1 MFFVSNLQSY
11 SQAGRRR
18 FESGLPLHEII
29 SFQQLPAHLLLY
41 EISVTTEDYKGAV
54 IDSHI

>member
-18 FESGLPLHEII
+18 FESGLPLHRINRLQAAANLC
-29 SFQQLPAHLLLY
+29 STCAPF
-41 EISVTTEDYKGAV
+41 GR
-54 IDSHI
+54 